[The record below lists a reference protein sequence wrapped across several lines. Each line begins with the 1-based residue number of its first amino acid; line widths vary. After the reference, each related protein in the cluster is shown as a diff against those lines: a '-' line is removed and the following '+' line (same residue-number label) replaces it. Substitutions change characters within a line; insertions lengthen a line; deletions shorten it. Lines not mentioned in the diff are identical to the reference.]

1 MQRILYFDICT
12 LIIIVILL
20 FSLFFHKMT
29 QGLVNRIFLILSFT
43 CLGATVFDLLRESN
57 MVMHGNPIVR
67 EMITY
72 GYFILRCL
80 NAFIYILYIIGLTD
94 TWQKIEHNLRVK
106 TVIALPN
113 LFFILAL
120 LFNIS
125 TFPAYISK

>member
-72 GYFILRCL
+72 GYFIYNWSYRYV
-80 NAFIYILYIIGLTD
+80 AED
-94 TWQKIEHNLRVK
+94 R
-106 TVIALPN
+106 A
-113 LFFILAL
+113 
-120 LFNIS
+120 
-125 TFPAYISK
+125 

>member
-1 MQRILYFDICT
+1 
-12 LIIIVILL
+12 
-20 FSLFFHKMT
+20 MT

-94 TWQKIEHNLRVK
+94 TWQKIEHN
-106 TVIALPN
+106 
-113 LFFILAL
+113 
-120 LFNIS
+120 
-125 TFPAYISK
+125 